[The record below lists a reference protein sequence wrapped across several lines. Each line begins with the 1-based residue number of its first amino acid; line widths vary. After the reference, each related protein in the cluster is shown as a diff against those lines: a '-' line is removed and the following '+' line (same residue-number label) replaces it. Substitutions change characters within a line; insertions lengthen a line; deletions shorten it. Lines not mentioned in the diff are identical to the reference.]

1 MRIRTQK
8 IFLNMFQFFTTFPF
22 HTPDIVSFGFFES
35 IKRLLFLLQK
45 NFKSRIG
52 LVGRRQTIEYFG
64 NKCTLIFYFSL
75 ISASC

>member
-22 HTPDIVSFGFFES
+22 HTPDIVSFGFLSRSNDYYFYCKRILNRES
-35 IKRLLFLLQK
+35 GWLAAVKQLNILAINVHLF
-45 NFKSRIG
+45 
-52 LVGRRQTIEYFG
+52 
-64 NKCTLIFYFSL
+64 FYFSL